1 MLDDTE
7 VWLRLAQGA
16 MILLPALLGAW
27 MIWTLLFDDSEPYF

>member
-7 VWLRLAQGA
+7 VWLRLAQGV

-27 MIWTLLFDDSEPYF
+27 MIWILWGDN